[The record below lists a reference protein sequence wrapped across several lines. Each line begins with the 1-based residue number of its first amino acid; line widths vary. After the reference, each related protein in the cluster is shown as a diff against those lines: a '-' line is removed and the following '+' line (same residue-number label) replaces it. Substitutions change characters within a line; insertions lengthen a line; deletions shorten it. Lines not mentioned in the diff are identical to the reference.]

1 MRIIGLD
8 PGTRVTG
15 WGIVEAEGTRLR
27 RVSSGT
33 LAPKGEDLASRL
45 VGLADGLDAIIS
57 EYAPQ
62 AGAVESLF
70 HAKNSQSALKL
81 GHARGV
87 ILLSL
92 ARANVGVFE
101 YPPSRIKQAV
111 TNHGRARKEQV
122 QEMVKLLL
130 GYGES
135 MVLDESDALAA
146 AICHA
151 QYRGSSSSQLME
163 DLYRKALGRS

>member
-1 MRIIGLD
+1 MRIIGVD

-15 WGIVEAEGTRLR
+15 WGIIDSEGTRLR

-33 LAPKGEDLASRL
+33 IAPKGEDLSSRL
-45 VGLADGLDAIIS
+45 LGIANELDAIIS
-57 EYAPQ
+57 EYKPEV
-62 AGAVESLF
+62 GAVESLF

-92 ARANVGVFE
+92 VRGDVGVFE
-101 YPPSRIKQAV
+101 YPPTRIKQAV
-111 TNHGRARKEQV
+111 TNHGRAGKEQV

-130 GYGES
+130 GHGEA

-151 QYRGSSSSQLME
+151 QYRGSPTSQLME
-163 DLYRKALGRS
+163 DLYRKANGR